1 MTEVLDF
8 EFGVRKTDT
17 SLGFIDSAGNYATS
31 WKLKEWVGEKTYSY
45 EIQK

>member
-31 WKLKEWVGEKTYSY
+31 
-45 EIQK
+45 